1 MGNETQAVRLR
12 QHRFIKDRGSPA
24 CDADVHAAYGRAQL
38 VLGVLAA
45 QRVPVYRA
53 DVLQR
58 SHGVGVKKGPEYRML
73 RQVLF

>member
-1 MGNETQAVRLR
+1 MGHEPQAVRLR

-24 CDADVHAAYGRAQL
+24 VTQISMPRTAAPSSSC
-38 VLGVLAA
+38 VLAA

-58 SHGVGVKKGPEYRML
+58 SHGVGVKRS
-73 RQVLF
+73 